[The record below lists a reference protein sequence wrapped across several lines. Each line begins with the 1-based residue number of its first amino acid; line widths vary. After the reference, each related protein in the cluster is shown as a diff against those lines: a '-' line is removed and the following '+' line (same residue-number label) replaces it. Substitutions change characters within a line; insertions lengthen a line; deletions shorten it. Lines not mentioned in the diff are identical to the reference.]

1 MVRIEFLGAW
11 KDEDV
16 QAVRDVT
23 VTGIE
28 KKLKISVLPAYFE
41 EEYSLIEENCLAFSK
56 NCMKNEKIAP
66 VECDEAEQRMSGVK
80 ITISLFPAGN
90 GRMRR
95 QTAQEITKNIA
106 LKTGISKDNISVT
119 LDAPPPKNVENFEI
133 RTLGRDDYAQAAEIF
148 AFVHALHQANRPDIY
163 RNTNVPLGEDEFF
176 KMCDD
181 PHEIM
186 LCAVR
191 DGKILGL
198 ARTVM
203 RGNAGD
209 AVTLSRVR
217 AVMEELAVLPQAQGM
232 GIGIG
237 TALLYASEAEAKR
250 RGAESL
256 ELMVWSFNK
265 SAMRF
270 YESAGMTV
278 RSLVMEKKL

>member
-1 MVRIEFLGAW
+1 MKPAYSSMSPSFGSTLTTVFSSFICPNRRLVWNSGFSMSCLPSVPAIIGAW
-11 KDEDV
+11 
-16 QAVRDVT
+16 
-23 VTGIE
+23 
-28 KKLKISVLPAYFE
+28 
-41 EEYSLIEENCLAFSK
+41 
-56 NCMKNEKIAP
+56 
-66 VECDEAEQRMSGVK
+66 
-80 ITISLFPAGN
+80 
-90 GRMRR
+90 
-95 QTAQEITKNIA
+95 
-106 LKTGISKDNISVT
+106 
-119 LDAPPPKNVENFEI
+119 
-133 RTLGRDDYAQAAEIF
+133 QAAEIF

-163 RNTNVPLGEDEFF
+163 RKTNVPLGEDEFF

-232 GIGIG
+232 GIG

-278 RSLVMEKKL
+278 RSFVMEKKL

>member
-1 MVRIEFLGAW
+1 M
-11 KDEDV
+11 
-16 QAVRDVT
+16 
-23 VTGIE
+23 
-28 KKLKISVLPAYFE
+28 
-41 EEYSLIEENCLAFSK
+41 
-56 NCMKNEKIAP
+56 
-66 VECDEAEQRMSGVK
+66 
-80 ITISLFPAGN
+80 
-90 GRMRR
+90 
-95 QTAQEITKNIA
+95 
-106 LKTGISKDNISVT
+106 
-119 LDAPPPKNVENFEI
+119 PKNVENFEI

-148 AFVHALHQANRPDIY
+148 AFVHTLHQANRPDIY
-163 RNTNVPLGEDEFF
+163 RKT
-176 KMCDD
+176 DD

-203 RGNAGD
+203 RENAGD

-232 GIGIG
+232 GIG

>member
-1 MVRIEFLGAW
+1 M
-11 KDEDV
+11 
-16 QAVRDVT
+16 
-23 VTGIE
+23 
-28 KKLKISVLPAYFE
+28 
-41 EEYSLIEENCLAFSK
+41 
-56 NCMKNEKIAP
+56 
-66 VECDEAEQRMSGVK
+66 
-80 ITISLFPAGN
+80 
-90 GRMRR
+90 
-95 QTAQEITKNIA
+95 
-106 LKTGISKDNISVT
+106 
-119 LDAPPPKNVENFEI
+119 PKNVENFEI

-148 AFVHALHQANRPDIY
+148 AFVHTLHQANRPDIY
-163 RNTNVPLGEDEFF
+163 RKTNVPLGEGEFF

-209 AVTLSRVR
+209 AVTLPRVW
-217 AVMEELAVLPQAQGM
+217 AVMEELAVLPQAQSM
-232 GIGIG
+232 GIG

-250 RGAESL
+250 LGAESL

>member
-1 MVRIEFLGAW
+1 M
-11 KDEDV
+11 
-16 QAVRDVT
+16 
-23 VTGIE
+23 
-28 KKLKISVLPAYFE
+28 
-41 EEYSLIEENCLAFSK
+41 
-56 NCMKNEKIAP
+56 
-66 VECDEAEQRMSGVK
+66 
-80 ITISLFPAGN
+80 
-90 GRMRR
+90 
-95 QTAQEITKNIA
+95 
-106 LKTGISKDNISVT
+106 
-119 LDAPPPKNVENFEI
+119 PKNVENFEI

-163 RNTNVPLGEDEFF
+163 RKTNVPLGEDEFF

-232 GIGIG
+232 GIG

-278 RSLVMEKKL
+278 RSFVMEKKLEARKCYVNQAVEALAAETSDTVCLGVGLHSGYGAAQRMYVLRGYVPDGSGVWYEGRVWDQYAPCVSDDELNLFLSKKLF

>member
-1 MVRIEFLGAW
+1 
-11 KDEDV
+11 
-16 QAVRDVT
+16 
-23 VTGIE
+23 
-28 KKLKISVLPAYFE
+28 
-41 EEYSLIEENCLAFSK
+41 
-56 NCMKNEKIAP
+56 
-66 VECDEAEQRMSGVK
+66 
-80 ITISLFPAGN
+80 
-90 GRMRR
+90 
-95 QTAQEITKNIA
+95 
-106 LKTGISKDNISVT
+106 
-119 LDAPPPKNVENFEI
+119 
-133 RTLGRDDYAQAAEIF
+133 
-148 AFVHALHQANRPDIY
+148 
-163 RNTNVPLGEDEFF
+163 F

-232 GIGIG
+232 GIG

-278 RSLVMEKKL
+278 RSFVMEKKL

>member
-1 MVRIEFLGAW
+1 M
-11 KDEDV
+11 
-16 QAVRDVT
+16 
-23 VTGIE
+23 
-28 KKLKISVLPAYFE
+28 
-41 EEYSLIEENCLAFSK
+41 
-56 NCMKNEKIAP
+56 
-66 VECDEAEQRMSGVK
+66 
-80 ITISLFPAGN
+80 
-90 GRMRR
+90 
-95 QTAQEITKNIA
+95 
-106 LKTGISKDNISVT
+106 
-119 LDAPPPKNVENFEI
+119 PKNVENFEI

-163 RNTNVPLGEDEFF
+163 RKTNVPLGEDEFF

-209 AVTLSRVR
+209 AVTLSRV
-217 AVMEELAVLPQAQGM
+217 
-232 GIGIG
+232 
-237 TALLYASEAEAKR
+237 ALLYASEAEAKR

>member
-1 MVRIEFLGAW
+1 M
-11 KDEDV
+11 
-16 QAVRDVT
+16 
-23 VTGIE
+23 
-28 KKLKISVLPAYFE
+28 
-41 EEYSLIEENCLAFSK
+41 
-56 NCMKNEKIAP
+56 
-66 VECDEAEQRMSGVK
+66 
-80 ITISLFPAGN
+80 
-90 GRMRR
+90 
-95 QTAQEITKNIA
+95 
-106 LKTGISKDNISVT
+106 
-119 LDAPPPKNVENFEI
+119 PKNVENFEI

-163 RNTNVPLGEDEFF
+163 RKTNVPLGEDEFF

-217 AVMEELAVLPQAQGM
+217 AVMEEL
-232 GIGIG
+232 
-237 TALLYASEAEAKR
+237 LYASEAEAKR

-278 RSLVMEKKL
+278 RSFVMEKKL

>member
-1 MVRIEFLGAW
+1 MP
-11 KDEDV
+11 KD
-16 QAVRDVT
+16 
-23 VTGIE
+23 
-28 KKLKISVLPAYFE
+28 
-41 EEYSLIEENCLAFSK
+41 
-56 NCMKNEKIAP
+56 
-66 VECDEAEQRMSGVK
+66 
-80 ITISLFPAGN
+80 
-90 GRMRR
+90 
-95 QTAQEITKNIA
+95 
-106 LKTGISKDNISVT
+106 
-119 LDAPPPKNVENFEI
+119 VENFEI

-163 RNTNVPLGEDEFF
+163 RKTNVPLGEDEFF

-209 AVTLSRVR
+209 AVTLPRVR
-217 AVMEELAVLPQAQGM
+217 AVME
-232 GIGIG
+232 
-237 TALLYASEAEAKR
+237 
-250 RGAESL
+250 

>member
-1 MVRIEFLGAW
+1 
-11 KDEDV
+11 
-16 QAVRDVT
+16 
-23 VTGIE
+23 
-28 KKLKISVLPAYFE
+28 
-41 EEYSLIEENCLAFSK
+41 
-56 NCMKNEKIAP
+56 
-66 VECDEAEQRMSGVK
+66 
-80 ITISLFPAGN
+80 
-90 GRMRR
+90 
-95 QTAQEITKNIA
+95 
-106 LKTGISKDNISVT
+106 
-119 LDAPPPKNVENFEI
+119 
-133 RTLGRDDYAQAAEIF
+133 
-148 AFVHALHQANRPDIY
+148 
-163 RNTNVPLGEDEFF
+163 
-176 KMCDD
+176 MCDD

-209 AVTLSRVR
+209 AVTL
-217 AVMEELAVLPQAQGM
+217 PQAQGM
-232 GIGIG
+232 GIG
-237 TALLYASEAEAKR
+237 TVLLYASEAEAKR

>member
-1 MVRIEFLGAW
+1 M
-11 KDEDV
+11 
-16 QAVRDVT
+16 
-23 VTGIE
+23 
-28 KKLKISVLPAYFE
+28 
-41 EEYSLIEENCLAFSK
+41 
-56 NCMKNEKIAP
+56 
-66 VECDEAEQRMSGVK
+66 
-80 ITISLFPAGN
+80 
-90 GRMRR
+90 
-95 QTAQEITKNIA
+95 
-106 LKTGISKDNISVT
+106 
-119 LDAPPPKNVENFEI
+119 PKNVENFEI

-163 RNTNVPLGEDEFF
+163 RKTNVPLGEDEFF

-203 RGNAGD
+203 RGNA
-209 AVTLSRVR
+209 
-217 AVMEELAVLPQAQGM
+217 VLPQAQGM
-232 GIGIG
+232 GIG

>member
-1 MVRIEFLGAW
+1 M
-11 KDEDV
+11 
-16 QAVRDVT
+16 
-23 VTGIE
+23 
-28 KKLKISVLPAYFE
+28 
-41 EEYSLIEENCLAFSK
+41 
-56 NCMKNEKIAP
+56 
-66 VECDEAEQRMSGVK
+66 
-80 ITISLFPAGN
+80 
-90 GRMRR
+90 
-95 QTAQEITKNIA
+95 
-106 LKTGISKDNISVT
+106 
-119 LDAPPPKNVENFEI
+119 PKNVENFEI
-133 RTLGRDDYAQAAEIF
+133 RTLGRDDYAQAAEVF

-163 RNTNVPLGEDEFF
+163 RKTNVPLGEDEFF

-232 GIGIG
+232 GIG
-237 TALLYASEAEAKR
+237 TALLYASEAEA
-250 RGAESL
+250 L

-270 YESAGMTV
+270 YESTGMTV

>member
-1 MVRIEFLGAW
+1 M
-11 KDEDV
+11 
-16 QAVRDVT
+16 
-23 VTGIE
+23 
-28 KKLKISVLPAYFE
+28 
-41 EEYSLIEENCLAFSK
+41 
-56 NCMKNEKIAP
+56 
-66 VECDEAEQRMSGVK
+66 
-80 ITISLFPAGN
+80 
-90 GRMRR
+90 
-95 QTAQEITKNIA
+95 
-106 LKTGISKDNISVT
+106 
-119 LDAPPPKNVENFEI
+119 PKNVENFEI

-148 AFVHALHQANRPDIY
+148 AFVHALHQASRPDIY
-163 RNTNVPLGEDEFF
+163 RKTNVLLGEDEFF

-232 GIGIG
+232 GIG

-256 ELMVWSFNK
+256 ELMVWSLNK